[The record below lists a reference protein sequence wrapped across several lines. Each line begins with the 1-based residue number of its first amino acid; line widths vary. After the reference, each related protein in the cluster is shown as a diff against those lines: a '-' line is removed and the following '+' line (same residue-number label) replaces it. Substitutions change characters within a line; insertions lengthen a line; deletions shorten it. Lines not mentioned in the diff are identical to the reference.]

1 MKNKSKLLVLI
12 AIFIYGNVA
21 IAQTYKKDESE
32 TTIKNFTEKN
42 VENNF
47 LATNLTSENTLVFT
61 DENTIFI
68 QQIGNDNVVKA
79 NTKSDKSN
87 IALSQNGDQN
97 KIYLDVAAKNIEEKV
112 LQEGD
117 SNYFL
122 DFSPYGVD
130 LHSVEVVQQGNNQ
143 NITLFGGNSISEK
156 IKINMQGDS
165 KTIIVRNFN

>member
-97 KIYLDVAAKNIEEKV
+97 KIYLDIAAKTIEEKII
-112 LQEGD
+112 QDGD
-117 SNYFL
+117 NNYFL

-130 LHSVEVVQQGNNQ
+130 FHSAEVVQQGNNQ
-143 NITLFGGNSISEK
+143 NITVFGGNAISEK